1 MKISAEAEKRNRE
14 LINKLQA
21 KWKEEEKK
29 TTLEYFKE
37 IQEVSRESFAIATLA
52 NDNMF
57 ERGIYKPGQGEV
69 MQPARV
75 GSEDHLKYKS
85 KGLLKDEHKDA

>member
-1 MKISAEAEKRNRE
+1 MKISSEAADRNRE

-29 TTLEYFKE
+29 KTLEYFKE
-37 IQEVSRESFAIATLA
+37 IEEVSKESFAIATLA

-69 MQPARV
+69 IQPSRI

-85 KGLLKDEHKDA
+85 KGLVKDEDKDA